1 MKGGIKNTMSNISR
15 ILREIIEQREGK
27 SIKSV
32 AKAIGV
38 DHGSLYRA
46 LKDGGNPEG
55 NTIEKILDYLGYDLK
70 FIKQKEVSLIMK
82 ELKISCPHCKK
93 YVVLKRASYE
103 LIKCPECKKPL
114 ARKGRL
120 LSEG

>member
-1 MKGGIKNTMSNISR
+1 MTKERIGGIKNTVSR
-15 ILREIIEQREGK
+15 LSKTLREIIEQKEGK

-38 DHGSLYRA
+38 DHGSLYRT

-70 FIKQKEVSLIMK
+70 FIKRKEAKSGM
-82 ELKISCPHCKK
+82 S
-93 YVVLKRASYE
+93 
-103 LIKCPECKKPL
+103 KPSK
-114 ARKGRL
+114 KGR
-120 LSEG
+120 